1 MAQTKADLT
10 VGLFMVA
17 GIAALLFLALQV
29 SGLTPKAAGESY
41 TLYANFNDAGG
52 LTPRA
57 KVSMAG
63 VTIGSIRDIT
73 LDRDTFQ
80 ARVAIEVSAS
90 VDNIPA
96 DSAAVIRTSGLLG
109 EQYID
114 ISVGGDMASL
124 ADGDSFY
131 STQSAMNLERL
142 ITNFA
147 SGQSSLPGQ

>member
-1 MAQTKADLT
+1 MAQRTTDLV

-29 SGLTPKAAGESY
+29 SGLSPKSSGDSY

-57 KVSMAG
+57 RVSMAG
-63 VTIGSIRDIT
+63 VAIGSIREIT
-73 LDRDTFQ
+73 LNHEPFQ
-80 ARVAIEVSAS
+80 ARVAMDVQSS

-114 ISVGGDMASL
+114 VSVGGDMESL
-124 ADGDSFY
+124 ANGDTFY

-142 ITNFA
+142 ISNFA
-147 SGQSSLPGQ
+147 SGQLSE